1 MIQANEPPWI
11 FHGGLFYFKNR
22 STSYFVIIQNTLSKA
37 AFYEDVIQFLV
48 IATACG
54 SEEAQEVN
62 LILEEI
68 PVSSELLKRIAK
80 YMYPGADRGI
90 VVLDSDECIHFSW
103 YGYVKYC
110 DGRLKI
116 DWDNIEVRETPE
128 AHRNAIVAAR

>member
-1 MIQANEPPWI
+1 MRKFVYNPKKIQYNLETGTKCFCLIA
-11 FHGGLFYFKNR
+11 
-22 STSYFVIIQNTLSKA
+22 KA

-48 IATACG
+48 IATACD

-68 PVSSELLKRIAK
+68 PVSSELLERIAK

-90 VVLDSDECIHFSW
+90 VILDSDECIHFSW
-103 YGYVKYC
+103 HGYVKYC

-128 AHRNAIVAAR
+128 AYRNRRIAQKFGLLA